1 MVQYHNIVVV
11 GQVGVY
17 VCKPESAWCILTAV
31 HGKERESKTRSGCI
45 KGAELQRK
53 LPLHSLSAHAVRSLA
68 GIQSSAFKDQ
78 LWLLEMPHSLFVPS
92 LWRSCWFFHSSCF
105 WTLPW
110 SNFDGVVFSFSEQA
124 CNCNQV
130 GRCIPYMCL
139 PLPAYYF
146 PSGSSRFSSFCL
158 INPNFKWPN
167 LQLLVYSVI
176 RIVEES
182 NEFGSLFYGSVLS
195 NGALQALDDFTY
207 VYYLG
212 LSRSGLN

>member
-1 MVQYHNIVVV
+1 MCASQRVHDAFWQLCMV
-11 GQVGVY
+11 
-17 VCKPESAWCILTAV
+17 KR
-31 HGKERESKTRSGCI
+31 ERESKTIRQSDRKRSGCI
-45 KGAELQRK
+45 KGRSSRENFLFK
-53 LPLHSLSAHAVRSLA
+53 LLLHSLNAHAVRSLA

-78 LWLLEMPHSLFVPS
+78 LWLLEMPHFLFVPS
-92 LWRSCWFFHSSCF
+92 LWRSCWFLHSSCF

-110 SNFDGVVFSFSEQA
+110 SNFDGVVFPFSEQA
-124 CNCNQV
+124 CNCNKV
-130 GRCIPYMCL
+130 GRCIPNMCL
-139 PLPAYYF
+139 PLPSYCF
-146 PSGSSRFSSFCL
+146 PSGLSRFSSFCL
-158 INPNFKWPN
+158 INPTFKWPN

-176 RIVEES
+176 RIVES